1 MTPQNLYKLIG
12 VTYISICLIN
22 ALQILFATVFITDGY
37 LKFYSLRE
45 ENAYSLKIILFY
57 ILLYEFFILFLF
69 YFVIYLVLYYIIKI
83 FGNRIWI
90 PIVYIAVI
98 YSSVMFVKEH
108 GDFHIEYVIIP
119 VLLGVANWWMFKKW
133 LKL

>member
-37 LKFYSLRE
+37 LEFYSLRE
-45 ENAYSLKIILFY
+45 ENDYSLKIILFY
-57 ILLYEFFILFLF
+57 ILLYEFFIIFLF
-69 YFVIYLVLYYIIKI
+69 YFAIYLVLYYIIKI

-98 YSSVMFVKEH
+98 YSYVMFVKEH
-108 GDFHIEYVIIP
+108 GDFHIEYVIFPI
-119 VLLGVANWWMFKKW
+119 LLGVANWWMFKKW